1 MNENEQLSHIKKVG
15 EIDNVSREEFEYRI
29 QEIAK
34 CKRDICYFAEKYF
47 RIISL
52 DYGLQIIKPY
62 PKQRDLLRFFVN
74 EKRSIIL
81 SSRQSGKCVCKD
93 TKIKIKNKKTGE
105 IEELTIEDFYK
116 RFKLKSK

>member
-15 EIDNVSREEFEYRI
+15 EIDNISREEFEYRI